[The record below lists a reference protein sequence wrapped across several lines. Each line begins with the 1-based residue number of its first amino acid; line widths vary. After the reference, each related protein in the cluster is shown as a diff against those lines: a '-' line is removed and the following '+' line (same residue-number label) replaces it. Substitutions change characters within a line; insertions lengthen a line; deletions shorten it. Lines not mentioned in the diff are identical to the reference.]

1 MAVKTAKRIIIDYGN
16 NLELA
21 YSLSH
26 LRRYYTGMSNAE
38 IVKVALAELFQ
49 SKVKNMDIV
58 DLSEEQEAS
67 LAKAMKDPGGFVS
80 LDSEDDIKKFIKS
93 L

>member
-21 YSLSH
+21 YSLSN
-26 LRRYYTGMSNAE
+26 LRRYYTGMSNSE

-49 SKVKNMDIV
+49 SKIKNMDVV
-58 DLSEEQEAS
+58 DLTEEQEAS
-67 LAKAMKDPGGFVS
+67 LAQAMKDPGGFVS
-80 LDSEDDIKKFIKS
+80 LDSENDIKKFIKS